1 MTLQSYKKHLTSA
14 RNVIFLDLHFFFF
27 YLGEPARLRGRRFQ
41 ALQTHTHGPTWGNVF
56 PSRRAVGLSATMILA
71 IHFRRGEQSFTP
83 TTRYQTIFYNRKGQN
98 HFRFNPSRTPA
109 RTFSPF
115 RGEPPNSLAR
125 NFSPRREHR
134 DPDQP
139 AGNDNASVPGYRA
152 FSPDRAVFANVV
164 PTAWPNGMVRAAGRG

>member
-71 IHFRRGEQSFTP
+71 QDTVIPLDAKRWAEPRTGNGTHSR
-83 TTRYQTIFYNRKGQN
+83 QN
-98 HFRFNPSRTPA
+98 HFRFNPSRTPV
-109 RTFSPF
+109 RNISPF
-115 RGEPPNSLAR
+115 RGEPTNPLAR
-125 NFSPRREHR
+125 KLSPRREHR

-139 AGNDNASVPGYRA
+139 AGNDNVSV
-152 FSPDRAVFANVV
+152 ANVQYF
-164 PTAWPNGMVRAAGRG
+164 RL